1 MKKTTTTAP
10 ISYSQR
16 KYWRFNEKNPGNP
29 TFNLISSFRITGPLE
44 IPVLE
49 KSFNEIV
56 RRHETLRTVF
66 REVNGQPTQVICS
79 HLELPVPVID
89 LSQLPGSEQE
99 KNIERLIE
107 KEAHFSYDLA
117 EGPLIRLTVLQ
128 LAKEEY
134 VLIRGMQHI
143 CSDAWSL
150 GIFRKELGTLYE
162 AFSRGRASPL
172 PGLPLPYSSY
182 VHWQQNWLQSQDARS
197 QLAFWKQELAGPLPL
212 LNLPTPQP
220 RPPVQTYKAAR
231 QAITLTRQLYD
242 SLTVLCTQT
251 QTTLFITLLASFNV
265 LLYLYSGQTDIVVG
279 TPVSG
284 RSRAE
289 LEKSIGCYA
298 DFIALRTDLKGD
310 PTFTGLLN
318 RMKKGCM
325 EAFAHQHLPFEK
337 LLEELKPGGG
347 TNRPPVFR
355 VILNMLNDED
365 FQLDLQ
371 GLEVRRIVSYKKR
384 TEVDLKVLLMRK
396 VDGLSILVY
405 YDTALFSPSSV
416 TKFLTGYRGL
426 LEKIV
431 SNPGQ
436 RISTIK

>member
-1 MKKTTTTAP
+1 MKTTTKAAP

-29 TFNLISSFRITGPLE
+29 TFNLISSYRIAGPLDTR
-44 IPVLE
+44 VLE

-56 RRHETLRTVF
+56 RRHETLRTMF

-89 LSQLPGSEQE
+89 LSQIPGSEQE
-99 KNIERLIE
+99 KEIEQLIE
-107 KEAHFSYDLA
+107 KEAHFSYDFA
-117 EGPLIRLTVLQ
+117 NGPLIRLTVLR
-128 LAKEEY
+128 LAKEEH

-150 GIFRKELGTLYE
+150 GIFRKELGPLYE
-162 AFSRGRASPL
+162 AFSRGTTSPL
-172 PGLPLPYSSY
+172 PPLALPYSSY
-182 VHWQQNWLQSQDARS
+182 VYWQQNWLQSREARS
-197 QLAFWKQELAGPLPL
+197 HLAFWKQELAGPLPQ
-212 LNLPTPQP
+212 LNLPGQSP

-231 QAITLTRQLYD
+231 QTITLTKQLYD
-242 SLTVLCTQT
+242 SLTTLCAQT
-251 QTTLFITLLASFNV
+251 QATLFIIMLASFNV
-265 LLYLYSGQTDIVVG
+265 LLHLYSGQTDMIVG

-284 RSRAE
+284 RTRAE
-289 LEKSIGCYA
+289 LEKSIGCFA
-298 DFIALRTDLKGD
+298 DFIALRTDLKGN
-310 PTFTGLLN
+310 PTFTALLD
-318 RMKKGCM
+318 RMKQAVM
-325 EAFAHQHLPFEK
+325 EAFAHHLPFEK
-337 LLEELKPGGG
+337 LLEELKPGNG
-347 TNRPPVFR
+347 TNHPPVFR

-371 GLEVRRIVSYKKR
+371 DLQVQRIVFYKKR

-396 VDGLSILVY
+396 KDGLSILVY
-405 YDTALFSPSSV
+405 YDTDLFSSSSV
-416 TKFLTGYRGL
+416 TKFLTDYRDL

-436 RISTIK
+436 RISAIK